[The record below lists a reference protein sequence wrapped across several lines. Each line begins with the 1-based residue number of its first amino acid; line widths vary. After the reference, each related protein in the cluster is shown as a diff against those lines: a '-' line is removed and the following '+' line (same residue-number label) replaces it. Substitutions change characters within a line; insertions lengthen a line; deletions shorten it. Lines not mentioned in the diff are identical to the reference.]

1 MIGKLLRALHVAEE
15 AWVAVCLLA
24 MAAIPI
30 AEIVLRKATGTGITG
45 ATPIV
50 QHLTLVA
57 AMFGGALA
65 AREGKLLALSTGV
78 DLLPPRARAA
88 ARIAAGGVACAVSA
102 ALARAAADVVAAERG
117 APGVVAYGVPVWVAQ
132 LAMPV
137 GFAVVA
143 LRLATGASETTRGR
157 LVAGGIGAAGFAAL
171 LLAPPG
177 ALFWPGMAA
186 LALATALGAPVFTTL
201 GGAALLLFLRAE
213 VPVAAVPVETYR
225 MTRQAMLPTIPL
237 FTLAGYFLA
246 EGGASRRLVRV
257 FRALVGWMRGG
268 PAVATV
274 LVCAFFTSFT
284 GASGVTI
291 LALGGLLM
299 PVLTASRYR
308 GRDALGLVTG
318 AGSLG
323 LLFPP
328 SLPVILYAI
337 TAKTPVDEMFLG
349 AFLPGIVM
357 LAFAA
362 TFGVVLQQGGAG
374 ARPRFDLREAA
385 VAVWA
390 AKWEL
395 ALPVVVLVGLFGG
408 FATLVEVAAAT
419 ALYAFAVETFVY
431 RDLKVRGDLRA
442 VAAKCGVLMGG
453 VLLILGVALGFT
465 NYLIDAEIPTRA
477 VEWVQGGVESKVT
490 FLLLLNAFLLVVGC
504 LMDIFSAIVV
514 VVPLIAPIGAAY
526 GVDPVHLGVIFLA
539 NMELGYLT
547 PPVGMNLFLSSYRF
561 EKPLPEVYRAVVPML
576 VVLLASVLLITYV
589 PWLTAVLRS

>member
-1 MIGKLLRALHVAEE
+1 MTAKPLRILHAVEDAGVAL
-15 AWVAVCLLA
+15 CLLG

-30 AEIVLRKATGTGITG
+30 AEIVLRKVTGTGITG

-88 ARIAAGGVACAVSA
+88 AKVAAGGIACAISA
-102 ALARAAADVVAAERG
+102 ALARASVDFVAAERG
-117 APGVVAYGVPVWVAQ
+117 APGVVAYGIPVWVAQ
-132 LAMPV
+132 LALPI
-137 GFAVVA
+137 GFAIVA
-143 LRLATGASETTRGR
+143 VRLATGASESTRGR
-157 LVAGGIGAAGFAAL
+157 LMASAIGVAGFASL
-171 LLAPPG
+171 LWAPPSS
-177 ALFWPGMAA
+177 LFWPGMVA
-186 LALATALGAPVFTTL
+186 LALATVLGAPVFTTL
-201 GGAALLLFLRAE
+201 GGAALLLFRQAD
-213 VPVAAVPVETYR
+213 VPIAAVPVETYR

-257 FRALVGWMRGG
+257 FRAVAGWMRGG
-268 PAVATV
+268 PAIAAV

-299 PVLTASRYR
+299 PVLVASRYTER
-308 GRDALGLVTG
+308 NAIGLLTG

-328 SLPVILYAI
+328 SLPVILYGI
-337 TAKTPVDEMFLG
+337 TAKIPVDEMFLG
-349 AFLPGIVM
+349 GLLPGLVM
-357 LAFAA
+357 LLFAGA
-362 TFGVVLQQGGAG
+362 FGVALQRGPSGT
-374 ARPRFDLREAA
+374 RPKFDLREAA
-385 VAVWA
+385 TAVWE

-419 ALYAFAVETFVY
+419 ALYAFVIETFVC
-431 RDLKVRGDLRA
+431 RDLTVRGDLRR

-465 NYLIDAEIPTRA
+465 NYLIDAEIPTHG
-477 VEWVQGGVESKVT
+477 VEWVQGVVESRVM

-526 GVDPVHLGVIFLA
+526 GIDPVHLGVIFLA

-547 PPVGMNLFLSSYRF
+547 PPVGMNLFLASYRF
-561 EKPLPEVYRAVVPML
+561 EKPLPEVYRAAVPML
-576 VVLLASVLLITYV
+576 LVLLASVLLITYM
-589 PWLTAVLRS
+589 PWLTAALR

>member
-1 MIGKLLRALHVAEE
+1 MTARLLRGAHAFEDGLVA
-15 AWVAVCLLA
+15 ACLLL

-30 AEIVLRKATGTGITG
+30 AEIVLRKATGSGITG

-78 DLLPPRARAA
+78 DLLPARARDA
-88 ARIAAGGVACAVSA
+88 ARVLAGGVAAGVSA
-102 ALARAAADVVAAERG
+102 ALARASADVVAAERG
-117 APGVVAYGVPVWVAQ
+117 SPAVVAYGVPVWVVQ
-132 LAMPV
+132 LALPI
-137 GFAVVA
+137 GFAIVA
-143 LRLATGASETTRGR
+143 ARLPIGASDAPRGR
-157 LVAGGIGAAGFAAL
+157 ILAAGIGVAVFAAL
-171 LLAPPG
+171 AWAPAS

-186 LALATALGAPVFTTL
+186 LAVATALGAPVFTTL
-201 GGAALLLFLRAE
+201 GGAALLLFRQAE
-213 VPVAAVPVETYR
+213 VPIAAVPVETYR
-225 MTRQAMLPTIPL
+225 MTRQAMLPTLPL

-246 EGGASRRLVRV
+246 EGGASTRLVRV
-257 FRALVGWMRGG
+257 FQALTGWMRGG
-268 PAVATV
+268 PAIATV

-299 PVLTASRYR
+299 PVLRAARYR
-308 GRDALGLVTG
+308 ERDALGLLTG

-328 SLPVILYAI
+328 SLPVILYGI
-337 TAKTPVDEMFLG
+337 TAKTPVDQMFLG
-349 AFLPGIVM
+349 GLIPGVVM
-357 LAFAA
+357 VLFAA
-362 TFGVVLQQGGAG
+362 GFGVALQP
-374 ARPRFDLREAA
+374 ARASGRTRFDPREAA
-385 VAVWA
+385 GAVWA

-395 ALPVVVLVGLFGG
+395 LLPVVVFVGLFGG

-419 ALYAFAVETFVY
+419 ALYAFVVETFVY
-431 RDLKVRGDLRA
+431 RDLRVRSDLRR
-442 VAAKCGVLMGG
+442 VATKCGVLMGG

-465 NYLIDAEIPTRA
+465 NYLIDAEIPAHA
-477 VEWVQGGVESKVT
+477 VASVRGMVESPLA
-490 FLLLLNAFLLVVGC
+490 FLLLLNIFLLVVGC

-526 GVDPVHLGVIFLA
+526 GIDPVHLGVIFLA

-547 PPVGMNLFLSSYRF
+547 PPVGMNLFLASYRF
-561 EKPLPEVYRAVVPML
+561 DKPLPEVYRAAVPML
-576 VVLLASVLLITYV
+576 LVLLASVLLITYV
-589 PWLTAVLRS
+589 PWLTSALR